1 MTEKNKTENITIES
15 LIIEIKDTHS
25 QCVIGEKQ
33 GTNNSVKLGRLSLN
47 LKKEV
52 KKTTGGRWQNYLRQ
66 NVPNLSIRSVQKY
79 MKIAS
84 KIGSEEYPILY
95 DLGLV
100 RLHNLA
106 ELSEKLNI
114 PEFLEKNGISLD
126 VKDGFPIQ
134 LFKDRVTSLI
144 KQIKGAKKTD
154 PVVQFTKSVRHLEK
168 CSASILNDKSLLFK
182 VNISNIAKLETALSK
197 IRKQHELL
205 PKTSEMSDEKQSS
218 GVAEKKIRSEE
229 KIEKTS

>member
-1 MTEKNKTENITIES
+1 MTGKNQTENTTIES
-15 LIIEIKDTHS
+15 LINEIKDTHS

-33 GTNNSVKLGRLSLN
+33 GTNNSVKLGQLSLN

-52 KKTTGGRWQNYLRQ
+52 KKTTGGRWQSYLRQ
-66 NVPNLSIRSVQKY
+66 NVPGLSIRSVQKY

-84 KIGSEEYPILY
+84 KIGPEEYPILY
-95 DLGLV
+95 ELGLV
-100 RLHNLA
+100 RLYNLA

-144 KQIKGAKKTD
+144 KQIKGAKKSD
-154 PVVQFTKSVRHLEK
+154 PVAQFTKSVRHLEK
-168 CSASILNDKSLLFK
+168 CSASILNDDSLLFK
-182 VNISNIAKLETALSK
+182 VDISDIAKLETALSRL
-197 IRKQHELL
+197 RKQHELL
-205 PKTSEMSDEKQSS
+205 PKISEISNEQQLS
-218 GVAEKKIRSEE
+218 GAAEKKVRGDG
-229 KIEKTS
+229 KIKKTS